1 MAKVQGVGCHTI
13 NSTHNVNSLVMTV
26 TMIMKIMLGRKK
38 NGRQG
43 RKNKFEEDEIGQDFR
58 VLTIIISTVTR
69 IYELELMEIWQKD
82 PVHPAVR
89 LTVI

>member
-1 MAKVQGVGCHTI
+1 
-13 NSTHNVNSLVMTV
+13 MTV
-26 TMIMKIMLGRKK
+26 TMIMKIMLGRIKK
-38 NGRQG
+38 GRQG

-82 PVHPAVR
+82 PVHPALR